1 MPDLKIYTIRD
12 LLDWLDKGNPVEG
25 LDEQVI
31 APQRA
36 WAIVH
41 NPYVKDEDA
50 VVAAIYEGSELA
62 AFTACFPDM
71 VEDKRVWWFSTLSC
85 RPESA
90 GKGYGLIVVGALV
103 EAHEGEDSFDA
114 GGADETREIF
124 KYLGLKDTITP
135 IYAFLRPN
143 RRRGLL
149 YILSNFKALYPQFL
163 SNRKAN
169 RIAKENRSTAHYTLR
184 YINHLNDSL
193 YQFISAHRGNDL
205 FLRKKEM
212 FNWIIEYPFLT
223 QGILNNR
230 AIDNREFGSIE
241 RVYITWNVEV
251 RVDDKLVGFYMLR
264 LRGKELA
271 VRYLYYEKEAQKE
284 VYASIIDHIIAK
296 RPTKFITANGVLA
309 AYIKQCSIF
318 PKMVRDGRS
327 FSYPQW
333 SNYMDQNTLQAGD
346 GDMFV

>member
-1 MPDLKIYTIRD
+1 MPDLKIYTVRD
-12 LLDWLDKGNPVEG
+12 LQDWLDKGIPTEG

-36 WAIVH
+36 WAIAH
-41 NPYVKDEDA
+41 NPYVKEEDA
-50 VVAAIYEGSELA
+50 VVAAIYEGCELA

-90 GKGYGLIVVGALV
+90 GKGYGLIMIGALS
-103 EAHEGEDSFDA
+103 EAHDGEDSFDA
-114 GGADETREIF
+114 NGADETVEIF

-135 IYAFLRPN
+135 IYAFSFPN
-143 RRRGLL
+143 RRRGVRYVLTNL
-149 YILSNFKALYPQFL
+149 KALYTQCV
-163 SNRKAN
+163 SKRNVI
-169 RIAKENRSTAHYTLR
+169 RIAKKNRSNAHYTLR
-184 YINHLNDSL
+184 YINHVNDSL
-193 YQFISAHRGNDL
+193 YQFISTHRGNDL

-296 RPTKFITANGVLA
+296 RPTKFITSDRNLA
-309 AYIKQCSIF
+309 AFVKQCGIF
-318 PKMVRDGRS
+318 PKIATGGRS

-333 SNYMDQNTLQAGD
+333 CNYTSQHTLQAGD